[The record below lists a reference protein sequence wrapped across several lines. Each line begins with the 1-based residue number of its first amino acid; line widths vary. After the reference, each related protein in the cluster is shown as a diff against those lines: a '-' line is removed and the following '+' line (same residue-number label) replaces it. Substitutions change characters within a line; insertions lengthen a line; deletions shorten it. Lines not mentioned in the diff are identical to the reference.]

1 MNADNTTVA
10 PAPRQTMYRHPWPVR
25 LWHWWN
31 ALAVTFLLITGLLV
45 FNIHPR
51 LYWGEDG
58 HAGMPAVASLSATSL
73 DKKAPRFELQLG
85 SLHWDVSR
93 LMGAIDDE
101 GSDVYVMFAAP
112 PTDFQFGATRTWHFA
127 WAWMLALSWIGYALY
142 LVAGRRLSLVLRP
155 TRGDLSWRNVG
166 HELVQHFFFR
176 RARGAAARRY
186 NVLQK
191 MTYLLVL
198 FVLIPVIVLSGLTM
212 SNAVTAAFPDLFSL
226 FGGRQSAR
234 TIHFV
239 AASLMV
245 LFVVVHVTQV
255 LVAGFVNS
263 MRSMITGR
271 YTLPPEESV

>member
-1 MNADNTTVA
+1 MSAENTVA
-10 PAPRQTMYRHPWPVR
+10 PAAPQSMYRHPWPVR

-31 ALAVTFLLITGLLV
+31 ALAVTFLLITGLLI

-58 HAGMPAVASLSATSL
+58 HAGMAAVASLEATSL

-93 LMGAIDDE
+93 WMGAIDDE
-101 GSDVYVMFAAP
+101 GNDVYVMFAAMP
-112 PTDFQFGATRTWHFA
+112 SDFQFGATRMWHFA
-127 WAWMLALSWIGYALY
+127 WAWTLVLSWIAYSLY
-142 LVAGRRLSLVLRP
+142 LLVGKRFAWMLRP
-155 TRGDLSWRNVG
+155 TRGDLSWGNIG
-166 HELVQHFFFR
+166 HEIMGHLRLR

-191 MTYLLVL
+191 LTYLVVL
-198 FVLIPVIVLSGLTM
+198 FILIPAIVLSGLTM
-212 SNAVTAAFPDLFSL
+212 SNTVTAAFPDLFTL

-234 TIHFV
+234 TVHFI

-245 LFVVVHVTQV
+245 LFVVVHVVQV
-255 LVAGFVNS
+255 LVAGFVNTLG
-263 MRSMITGR
+263 SMITGR
-271 YTLPPEESV
+271 YTVPPEESV